1 MGMAG
6 RAHIIRNYSR
16 ERMCSETI
24 ALYRSL
30 IST

>member
-30 IST
+30 IPA